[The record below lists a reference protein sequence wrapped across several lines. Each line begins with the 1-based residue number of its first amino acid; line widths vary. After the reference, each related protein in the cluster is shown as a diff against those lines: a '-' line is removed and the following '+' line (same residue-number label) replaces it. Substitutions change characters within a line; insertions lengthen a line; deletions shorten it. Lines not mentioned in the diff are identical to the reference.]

1 MLSAPFLATTYAI
14 SETGILPLFFRI
26 PWKSP
31 ISMAMM
37 CAMMA
42 AVGVAEAALPKVM
55 VLVDEKSLG
64 TISTSEIEAM
74 AVKLLGEKEVET
86 VDQDMVQANLER
98 VQKALKGAGDN
109 RGAAALGREFG
120 ADVVLLGE
128 AVVKPSARRIAE
140 SNLRAYQAAVTL
152 RAVRT
157 DNAVNLASASED
169 ASVVAL
175 EDVAGS
181 AKALKAAGKKA
192 LDAIIPA
199 MLAKWEKTGGETAA
213 KTKVNLDVTVGGVD
227 QIWKLKATREKFKA
241 MGKEIASVAQQS
253 YAQGVAVFRIVSLLP
268 SEELAEAVVMDPPP
282 ELKIQV
288 VEIKPGALSLRVVE
302 AEPEADEEAS
312 E

>member
-1 MLSAPFLATTYAI
+1 MKTLTVA
-14 SETGILPLFFRI
+14 
-26 PWKSP
+26 
-31 ISMAMM
+31 MA
-37 CAMMA
+37 CAMAA

-55 VLVDEKSLG
+55 VLMDEKSLG

>member
-1 MLSAPFLATTYAI
+1 
-14 SETGILPLFFRI
+14 
-26 PWKSP
+26 
-31 ISMAMM
+31 
-37 CAMMA
+37 
-42 AVGVAEAALPKVM
+42 M

>member
-1 MLSAPFLATTYAI
+1 MKK
-14 SETGILPLFFRI
+14 
-26 PWKSP
+26 WM
-31 ISMAMM
+31 MAVV
-37 CAMMA
+37 CAVVA

-64 TISTSEIEAM
+64 TISTSEVEAM
-74 AVKLLGEKEVET
+74 AVKMLGEKEVET

-169 ASVVAL
+169 ASVPAL
-175 EDVAGS
+175 DDVAGS
-181 AKALKAAGKKA
+181 AKALKEAGKKTLGA
-192 LDAIIPA
+192 LIPA
-199 MLAKWEKTGGETAA
+199 MLEKWEKTAGGAA
-213 KTKVNLDVTVGGVD
+213 AATKVGLDVTVGGMD

-241 MGKEIASVAQQS
+241 MDGQIASVVQRS
-253 YAQGVAVFRIVSLLP
+253 YAQGVAVFHVESLLP
-268 SEELAEAVVMDPPP
+268 AEELAEAIVMDPPD
-282 ELKIQV
+282 ELKMQV

-302 AEPEADEEAS
+302 AKPEPGE
-312 E
+312 

>member
-1 MLSAPFLATTYAI
+1 MKT
-14 SETGILPLFFRI
+14 
-26 PWKSP
+26 
-31 ISMAMM
+31 ISMAMTVAVV
-37 CAMMA
+37 CAVVA

-64 TISTSEIEAM
+64 TISTSEVEAM
-74 AVKLLGEKEVET
+74 AVKMLGEKEVET

-302 AEPEADEEAS
+302 AEPEGDEEAS

>member
-1 MLSAPFLATTYAI
+1 MKTLTVA
-14 SETGILPLFFRI
+14 
-26 PWKSP
+26 
-31 ISMAMM
+31 MA
-37 CAMMA
+37 CAMAA

>member
-1 MLSAPFLATTYAI
+1 MKT
-14 SETGILPLFFRI
+14 
-26 PWKSP
+26 
-31 ISMAMM
+31 ISMAMTVAIA
-37 CAMMA
+37 CAMAA

>member
-1 MLSAPFLATTYAI
+1 MKT
-14 SETGILPLFFRI
+14 
-26 PWKSP
+26 
-31 ISMAMM
+31 ISMAMTVAIA
-37 CAMMA
+37 CAMAA

-288 VEIKPGALSLRVVE
+288 VEIKPGTLSLRVVE
-302 AEPEADEEAS
+302 AEPEPDEEEA

>member
-1 MLSAPFLATTYAI
+1 MKT
-14 SETGILPLFFRI
+14 
-26 PWKSP
+26 
-31 ISMAMM
+31 ISMAMTVAIA
-37 CAMMA
+37 CAMAA

-64 TISTSEIEAM
+64 TISTSEVEAM
-74 AVKLLGEKEVET
+74 AVKMLGEKEVET

>member
-1 MLSAPFLATTYAI
+1 MKT
-14 SETGILPLFFRI
+14 
-26 PWKSP
+26 
-31 ISMAMM
+31 ISMAMTVAIA
-37 CAMMA
+37 CAMAA

-288 VEIKPGALSLRVVE
+288 VEIKPGTLSLRVVE
-302 AEPEADEEAS
+302 AQPEPDEEEA

>member
-1 MLSAPFLATTYAI
+1 MKT
-14 SETGILPLFFRI
+14 
-26 PWKSP
+26 
-31 ISMAMM
+31 ISMAMTVAIA
-37 CAMMA
+37 CAMAA
-42 AVGVAEAALPKVM
+42 AVGVTEAALPKVM

-302 AEPEADEEAS
+302 AEPETDEEAS

>member
-1 MLSAPFLATTYAI
+1 MKT
-14 SETGILPLFFRI
+14 
-26 PWKSP
+26 
-31 ISMAMM
+31 ISMAIM

-98 VQKALKGAGDN
+98 VKKALKGAGDT

-157 DNAVNLASASED
+157 DNSVNLASASED

-199 MLAKWEKTGGETAA
+199 MLAKWEKTAGATAA
-213 KTKVNLDVTVGGVD
+213 KTKVNLDVTVGGMD

-241 MGKEIASVAQQS
+241 MGKQIASVTQQS
-253 YAQGVAVFRIVSLLP
+253 YAQGVAVFRVVSLLP
-268 SEELAEAVVMDPPP
+268 SEELAEAVVMDPPA
-282 ELKIQV
+282 ELKMQV
-288 VEIKPGALSLRVVE
+288 VEIKPGTLSLRVVE
-302 AEPEADEEAS
+302 AEPEPEPEEDEAE
-312 E
+312 

>member
-1 MLSAPFLATTYAI
+1 MKT
-14 SETGILPLFFRI
+14 
-26 PWKSP
+26 
-31 ISMAMM
+31 ISMAMTVAIA
-37 CAMMA
+37 CAMAA
-42 AVGVAEAALPKVM
+42 AVGVTEAALPKVM

-199 MLAKWEKTGGETAA
+199 MLAKWEKTAGETAA

-302 AEPEADEEAS
+302 AEPETDEEAS

>member
-1 MLSAPFLATTYAI
+1 MKT
-14 SETGILPLFFRI
+14 
-26 PWKSP
+26 
-31 ISMAMM
+31 ISMAMTVAIA
-37 CAMMA
+37 CAMAA

-302 AEPEADEEAS
+302 AEPEGDEEAS

>member
-1 MLSAPFLATTYAI
+1 MKT
-14 SETGILPLFFRI
+14 
-26 PWKSP
+26 
-31 ISMAMM
+31 ISMAMTVAIA
-37 CAMMA
+37 CAMAA

-128 AVVKPSARRIAE
+128 AVVKPSVRRIAE

>member
-1 MLSAPFLATTYAI
+1 MKT
-14 SETGILPLFFRI
+14 
-26 PWKSP
+26 
-31 ISMAMM
+31 ISMAMTVAIA
-37 CAMMA
+37 CAMAA

-199 MLAKWEKTGGETAA
+199 MLAKWEKTAGETAA
-213 KTKVNLDVTVGGVD
+213 KTKVNLDVTVGGMD

>member
-1 MLSAPFLATTYAI
+1 MKTLTVAI
-14 SETGILPLFFRI
+14 
-26 PWKSP
+26 
-31 ISMAMM
+31 A
-37 CAMMA
+37 CAMAA

-74 AVKLLGEKEVET
+74 AVKLLGEKEIET

-199 MLAKWEKTGGETAA
+199 MLAKWEKTAGETAA

>member
-1 MLSAPFLATTYAI
+1 MKTLT
-14 SETGILPLFFRI
+14 
-26 PWKSP
+26 
-31 ISMAMM
+31 MAMM
-37 CAMMA
+37 CAMAA

>member
-1 MLSAPFLATTYAI
+1 MKT
-14 SETGILPLFFRI
+14 
-26 PWKSP
+26 
-31 ISMAMM
+31 ISMAMTVAIA
-37 CAMMA
+37 CAMAA

-181 AKALKAAGKKA
+181 AKTLKAAGKKA

>member
-1 MLSAPFLATTYAI
+1 MKT
-14 SETGILPLFFRI
+14 
-26 PWKSP
+26 
-31 ISMAMM
+31 ISMAMTVAIA
-37 CAMMA
+37 CAMGA

-199 MLAKWEKTGGETAA
+199 MLAKWEKTAGETAA
-213 KTKVNLDVTVGGVD
+213 KTKVNLDVTVGGMD

-241 MGKEIASVAQQS
+241 MGKQIASVTQQS
-253 YAQGVAVFRIVSLLP
+253 YAQGVAVFRVVSLLP
-268 SEELAEAVVMDPPP
+268 SEELAEAVVMDPPA
-282 ELKIQV
+282 ELKMQV
-288 VEIKPGALSLRVVE
+288 VEIKPGTLSLRVVE
-302 AEPEADEEAS
+302 AEPEPDEEEA

>member
-1 MLSAPFLATTYAI
+1 MKTLTVAI
-14 SETGILPLFFRI
+14 
-26 PWKSP
+26 
-31 ISMAMM
+31 A
-37 CAMMA
+37 CAMAA

-199 MLAKWEKTGGETAA
+199 MLAKWEKTAGETAA

>member
-1 MLSAPFLATTYAI
+1 
-14 SETGILPLFFRI
+14 
-26 PWKSP
+26 
-31 ISMAMM
+31 MAMTVAIA
-37 CAMMA
+37 CAMAA

-288 VEIKPGALSLRVVE
+288 VEIKPGTLSLRVVE

>member
-1 MLSAPFLATTYAI
+1 MKT
-14 SETGILPLFFRI
+14 
-26 PWKSP
+26 
-31 ISMAMM
+31 ISMAMTVAM
-37 CAMMA
+37 ACAMAA

-128 AVVKPSARRIAE
+128 AFVKPSARRIAE

>member
-1 MLSAPFLATTYAI
+1 MKT
-14 SETGILPLFFRI
+14 
-26 PWKSP
+26 
-31 ISMAMM
+31 ISMAMPVAIA
-37 CAMMA
+37 CAMAA

>member
-1 MLSAPFLATTYAI
+1 MKT
-14 SETGILPLFFRI
+14 
-26 PWKSP
+26 
-31 ISMAMM
+31 ISMAMTVAIA
-37 CAMMA
+37 CAMAA

-192 LDAIIPA
+192 LDANIPA
-199 MLAKWEKTGGETAA
+199 MLAKWEKTAGETAA

>member
-1 MLSAPFLATTYAI
+1 MKT
-14 SETGILPLFFRI
+14 
-26 PWKSP
+26 

-42 AVGVAEAALPKVM
+42 AVGVAEAARPKVM

-98 VQKALKGAGDN
+98 VKKALKGAGDN

-157 DNAVNLASASED
+157 DNSVNLASASED

-181 AKALKAAGKKA
+181 AKALKTAGRKA
-192 LDAIIPA
+192 LDALIPA
-199 MLAKWEKTGGETAA
+199 MLAKWEKTAGETAA
-213 KTKVNLDVTVGGVD
+213 KTKVNLDVTVGGMD

-241 MGKEIASVAQQS
+241 MGKQIVSVTQQS
-253 YAQGVAVFRIVSLLP
+253 YAQGVAVFRVVSLLP
-268 SEELAEAVVMDPPP
+268 SEELAEAVVMDPPAD
-282 ELKIQV
+282 LKMQV
-288 VEIKPGALSLRVVE
+288 VEIKPGTLSLRVVE
-302 AEPEADEEAS
+302 AEPEPDEEEA